1 MPGSVVSLLLQSEG
15 ESYNPLIEENSWTEE
30 DVDYFRNIVLTSNR
44 EWLGYSRRNG
54 KNCLSIQ
61 VRKDKKQQVR
71 YTLLGMFLGLVVG
84 SVLEE
89 ALSLSCKALCWPS
102 CTALK

>member
-44 EWLGYSRRNG
+44 
-54 KNCLSIQ
+54 
-61 VRKDKKQQVR
+61 
-71 YTLLGMFLGLVVG
+71 
-84 SVLEE
+84 
-89 ALSLSCKALCWPS
+89 
-102 CTALK
+102 